1 MSVVAELIL
10 TENDGSLSF
19 GNYEL
24 SAKAKLDNYEVAGD
38 LYKVKTYCDITKL
51 EKNGM
56 FLYESVP
63 GTTVRG
69 FAVMEDGVDFS
80 VEGAKD
86 CQLTVGLV
94 ENEEYTIYV
103 DNEAIGQMKTN
114 MSGKLSISL
123 ELEAGVAKK
132 VQIRK

>member
-63 GTTVRG
+63 GTTARG
-69 FAVMEDGVDFS
+69 FAVKEDGVDFS

-94 ENEEYTIYV
+94 ENEEYNIYV
-103 DNEAIGQMKTN
+103 DNEAIVQMKTN
-114 MSGKLSISL
+114 ISGKLSISL

>member
-63 GTTVRG
+63 GTTARG
-69 FAVMEDGVDFS
+69 FAVKEDGVDFS

-123 ELEAGVAKK
+123 ELEASVAKK

>member
-1 MSVVAELIL
+1 MSVVTELIL

-56 FLYESVP
+56 FVYESVP
-63 GTTVRG
+63 GTSVRG
-69 FAVMEDGVDFS
+69 FAVSEDGVSFC
-80 VEGAKD
+80 VEAVKD
-86 CQLTVGLV
+86 CQITLGLL
-94 ENEEYTIYV
+94 ESQEYTIIV
-103 DNEAIGQMKTN
+103 DGEAIGQMKTN
-114 MSGKLSISL
+114 MSGKLSVSL
-123 ELEAGVAKK
+123 EMEAGVSKK
-132 VQIRK
+132 VTIQK